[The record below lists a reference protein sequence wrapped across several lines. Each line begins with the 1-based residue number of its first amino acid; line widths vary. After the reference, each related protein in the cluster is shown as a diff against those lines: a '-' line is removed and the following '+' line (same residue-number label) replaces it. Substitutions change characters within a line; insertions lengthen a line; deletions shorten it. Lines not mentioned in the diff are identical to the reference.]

1 MRKKKS
7 SSQLYLKS
15 TEELAMSQK
24 APKAEKYKLIMAV
37 KLFLVEFRFYL
48 FPLLTVF
55 SFITNFSLVAS
66 SEGGDGGLEGR
77 GGVSFIL

>member
-1 MRKKKS
+1 
-7 SSQLYLKS
+7 
-15 TEELAMSQK
+15 MSQK
-24 APKAEKYKLIMAV
+24 ALKAKKHKLIMAV

-66 SEGGDGGLEGR
+66 SEGGDGGLEGK
-77 GGVSFIL
+77 GGWFYPVSFRQIESKQMKSNWTV